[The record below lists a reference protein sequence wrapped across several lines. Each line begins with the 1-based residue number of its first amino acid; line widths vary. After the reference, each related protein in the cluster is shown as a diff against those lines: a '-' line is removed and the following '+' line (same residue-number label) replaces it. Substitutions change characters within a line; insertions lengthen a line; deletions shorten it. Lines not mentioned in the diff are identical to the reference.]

1 MNSHP
6 DPAADGGS
14 GEAGTPQEPPA
25 PRGSA
30 NSGSANSG
38 SANSGSTLSGSPASG
53 SADANRGGP
62 APANDGGTGESADAT
77 AGAAPHGAPGGP
89 HAGYHLPPQ
98 AGTAGYQVP
107 PQTGSG
113 QRSFFEW
120 VRSLGLVRGPDRWVG
135 GVASGVAH
143 RWDIDPILVRGL
155 FVLLFFLGGIGV
167 LLYGV
172 AWALLPEPDGR
183 IHVQEAGRGVWTAGM
198 TGALVVT
205 IIGLFNPAFSVFGY
219 DGNPFGGFL
228 WAVLWIGLVVGF
240 VMWLVN
246 RNRNDAGSP
255 RRQYSAPNGEHM
267 KQQPPGAPVPG
278 PVPGP
283 EHGPGHP
290 GMHRSEAVT
299 QPIYP
304 SQQAGSYPPRPSAPG
319 TYPPGPYSPGP
330 MPPGSVPPG
339 SFPPGGQR
347 SAAAPRPARPIK
359 YTPGP
364 TGAQI
369 ALITGSALLV
379 GAGLMALHVGNVL
392 SLGGFPITVALA
404 AAMVVLG
411 IGIVI
416 LGARGRGAGIISF
429 FAVAAVVMSVL
440 YGAGVATVNSVMA
453 NSTTWRPSITDP
465 ASEGYTVAAGRGTLD
480 LRYLGQAEPT
490 GRTVVPVQ
498 VAAGNMT
505 IVVPD
510 NVPVEVRSQLAFSSV
525 EAVGLDG
532 AADQDFGPEQRR
544 NFTLNDDGSG
554 NRIVLDIRGAFS
566 SVTITTDIS
575 EVE

>member
-1 MNSHP
+1 MESDAGRGQDGNMNSHP
-6 DPAADGGS
+6 DPAADGGT

-25 PRGSA
+25 P
-30 NSGSANSG
+30 
-38 SANSGSTLSGSPASG
+38 
-53 SADANRGGP
+53 
-62 APANDGGTGESADAT
+62 ANDAGTGESADAA
-77 AGAAPHGAPGGP
+77 AGAAPHTAQDGP

-98 AGTAGYQVP
+98 PGNAGYQVP

-255 RRQYSAPNGEHM
+255 RMQYSAPNGEPM
-267 KQQPPGAPVPG
+267 NQQPTGAPVPG

-304 SQQAGSYPPRPSAPG
+304 SRQAGSYPPRAAAQG
-319 TYPPGPYSPGP
+319 TYPPGPYSQGPNSPGP
-330 MPPGSVPPG
+330 MPPGPVPPG
-339 SFPPGGQR
+339 LFPPGGQR
-347 SAAAPRPARPIK
+347 AAAQRPARPVR

-364 TGAQI
+364 TGAQV

-392 SLGGFPITVALA
+392 SLGGFPIAVALA

-480 LRYLGQAEPT
+480 LSYLGQAEPA

-525 EAVGLDG
+525 EAVGLNG

-544 NFTLNDDGSG
+544 NFTLNDDASG